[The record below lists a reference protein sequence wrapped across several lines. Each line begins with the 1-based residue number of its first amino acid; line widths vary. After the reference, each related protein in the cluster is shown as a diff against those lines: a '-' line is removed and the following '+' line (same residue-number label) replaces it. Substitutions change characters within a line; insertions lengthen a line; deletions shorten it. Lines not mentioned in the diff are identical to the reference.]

1 MWCVG
6 HPSDPKLHYGRERIV
21 LYQPSSNDEIRI
33 LLDLA
38 DDPRHHVK
46 TTTETGRL
54 AVVIPDYLY
63 DRFLKYQSLESSP
76 PIEPKKSGSK
86 Q

>member
-1 MWCVG
+1 MIYE
-6 HPSDPKLHYGRERIV
+6 PT
-21 LYQPSSNDEIRI
+21 SNDEIRV

-38 DDPRHHVK
+38 DNPRHDVK

-63 DRFLKYQSLESSP
+63 DRFQRYQSLESSSP
-76 PIEPKKSGSK
+76 VEPKKSGRSK
-86 Q
+86 

>member
-1 MWCVG
+1 MIYE
-6 HPSDPKLHYGRERIV
+6 PT
-21 LYQPSSNDEIRI
+21 SNDEIRV

-38 DDPRHHVK
+38 DNPRHDVK

-63 DRFLKYQSLESSP
+63 GRFQRYQSLESSS
-76 PIEPKKSGSK
+76 PIEPENGRNK
-86 Q
+86 

>member
-1 MWCVG
+1 MG
-6 HPSDPKLHYGRERIV
+6 YASDPELYDSRECVVI
-21 LYQPSSNDEIRI
+21 YEPAGNHEIRI

-38 DDPRHHVK
+38 DNPRHDVK

-63 DRFLKYQSLESSP
+63 DRFQKYLSLEASP
-76 PIEPKKSGSK
+76 PVVPKKSGSK
-86 Q
+86 KL

>member
-1 MWCVG
+1 MIYEPG
-6 HPSDPKLHYGRERIV
+6 PGEL
-21 LYQPSSNDEIRI
+21 RI

-38 DDPRHHVK
+38 DDARHDVQ

-63 DRFLKYQSLESSP
+63 ERFQQYQSLESSSP
-76 PIEPKKSGSK
+76 KEPKKSGSRK
-86 Q
+86 

>member
-1 MWCVG
+1 M
-6 HPSDPKLHYGRERIV
+6 
-21 LYQPSSNDEIRI
+21 LYELSSNDEIRV

-38 DDPRHHVK
+38 DNPRHDVK

-63 DRFLKYQSLESSP
+63 ERLQQYQSLESSSP
-76 PIEPKKSGSK
+76 KEPKKSGSK
-86 Q
+86 K

>member
-1 MWCVG
+1 MIFQ
-6 HPSDPKLHYGRERIV
+6 PDNYG
-21 LYQPSSNDEIRI
+21 QIRV

-38 DDPRHHVK
+38 DNPRHDVK

-63 DRFLKYQSLESSP
+63 ERYKQYQSLESSS

-86 Q
+86 K

>member
-1 MWCVG
+1 M
-6 HPSDPKLHYGRERIV
+6 V
-21 LYQPSSNDEIRI
+21 LLDIESNDEIRV

-38 DDPRHHVK
+38 DNPRHDVA

-54 AVVIPDYLY
+54 AVIVPDYLHERY
-63 DRFLKYQSLESSP
+63 KRYRSLESSS

-86 Q
+86 K

>member
-1 MWCVG
+1 MIYEPVN
-6 HPSDPKLHYGRERIV
+6 YG
-21 LYQPSSNDEIRI
+21 EIQI

-38 DDPRHHVK
+38 IDRRHDVQ

-63 DRFLKYQSLESSP
+63 ERFKNYQSLESSSP
-76 PIEPKKSGSK
+76 KEPKKSGSQK
-86 Q
+86 